1 MKRSE
6 MLKTIEAFLS
16 NYYNQGPADTHD
28 DAALNLLEILEKA
41 GMAPPEIIESVTTE
55 FVDIRSGMLM
65 MTEHSGVYVRKWEPE
80 DE

>member
-6 MLKTIEAFLS
+6 MIEILDKHFQEVCYQDYAPDSNEILS
-16 NYYNQGPADTHD
+16 
-28 DAALNLLEILEKA
+28 LLEKA
-41 GMAPPEIIESVTTE
+41 GMTPPEIIESVTTE
-55 FVDIRSGMLM
+55 FVDIRPGMLM